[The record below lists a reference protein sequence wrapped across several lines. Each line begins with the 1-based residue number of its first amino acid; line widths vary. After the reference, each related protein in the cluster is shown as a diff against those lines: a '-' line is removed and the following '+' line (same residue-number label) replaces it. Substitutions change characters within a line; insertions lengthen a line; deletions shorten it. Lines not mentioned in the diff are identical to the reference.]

1 MQIIWKALITYLDK
15 NLREGKSVNMKK
27 FGAFT
32 FDIATDLPRISR
44 RQIGADSD
52 IAVDRSQRKHI
63 HTLRPCFI
71 VDPVLKRLLSRYNG
85 KEEIS
90 PAGSQ
95 KSIFQQGFKMMY
107 ANPVPVAN
115 ACQMG
120 VDVVRSTLDII
131 YKAIEDLINI
141 HDKDIQLQFGFA
153 CVQMRSKN
161 LRVVFAEYLS
171 RQVGDSGFETT
182 MRRMNNSVSSM
193 WRTSQ
198 NKMF

>member
-90 PAGSQ
+90 PAGS
-95 KSIFQQGFKMMY
+95 
-107 ANPVPVAN
+107 
-115 ACQMG
+115 
-120 VDVVRSTLDII
+120 
-131 YKAIEDLINI
+131 
-141 HDKDIQLQFGFA
+141 
-153 CVQMRSKN
+153 
-161 LRVVFAEYLS
+161 
-171 RQVGDSGFETT
+171 
-182 MRRMNNSVSSM
+182 
-193 WRTSQ
+193 
-198 NKMF
+198 

>member
-1 MQIIWKALITYLDK
+1 MSIDGIIDYILANPNIYPGKHNHPTERTNPSQPALEPKSQMQIIWRALITYLDN
-15 NLREGKSVNMKK
+15 NLRQGKSVNMKK

-32 FDIATDLPRISR
+32 FDIETDLPRIAR
-44 RQIGADSD
+44 RQISADSD
-52 IAVDRSQRKHI
+52 IGRERSERKHI
-63 HTLRPCFI
+63 HKLRPCFV
-71 VDPVLKRLLSRYNG
+71 VDPVLKRLLNRYKG

-95 KSIFQQGFKMMY
+95 KSIFQQGFKMIY
-107 ANPVPVAN
+107 ANPVPVAS

-153 CVQMRSKN
+153 AVSMR
-161 LRVVFAEYLS
+161 
-171 RQVGDSGFETT
+171 
-182 MRRMNNSVSSM
+182 
-193 WRTSQ
+193 
-198 NKMF
+198 